1 MLPAVSPLTSK
12 QRVSVTTNTVI
23 RVGIGI
29 LILSVLCLIT
39 WWEIPSSPQENHSKK
54 AKALRVQHLY
64 DEAQVISGEG
74 RKEFE
79 EYLYWIVRESD
90 IDIRIIFV
98 KDTGPKSIEELALDK
113 VHQLRVGGR
122 NREERGVLLLF
133 DLKDKRLRIEIGYG
147 LEAYFPDAFVSY
159 LIHDHVRAFFSS
171 DNYVLG
177 LRLLLRLLHHR
188 IREAVLGNE
197 FDPTVVQA
205 IRHHKFLSG
214 GAGASARITASD
226 KEAGLLRGA
235 LNETKQ
241 EHFSAQ
247 PSPEALYKKYLEWLI
262 AQEFIPRLDI
272 FTAESQDFL
281 AGLPMTKAYFHYIL
295 MLEYGKQYRI
305 DARGNVA
312 LLYFI
317 DSPFACPHFLRKGEN
332 GWQLDMLAAVRNT
345 TNRYGDVFVWD
356 YRGVDDVYTKT
367 FADKLVRIKGYIR
380 IVGGDNRRLPLR
392 ADPRGGD
399 KGTGE

>member
-147 LEAYFPDAFVSY
+147 LEAQHGSLRRKRLGACVD
-159 LIHDHVRAFFSS
+159 RAT
-171 DNYVLG
+171 
-177 LRLLLRLLHHR
+177 R
-188 IREAVLGNE
+188 RE
-197 FDPTVVQA
+197 
-205 IRHHKFLSG
+205 
-214 GAGASARITASD
+214 
-226 KEAGLLRGA
+226 
-235 LNETKQ
+235 
-241 EHFSAQ
+241 
-247 PSPEALYKKYLEWLI
+247 
-262 AQEFIPRLDI
+262 
-272 FTAESQDFL
+272 ES
-281 AGLPMTKAYFHYIL
+281 
-295 MLEYGKQYRI
+295 
-305 DARGNVA
+305 
-312 LLYFI
+312 
-317 DSPFACPHFLRKGEN
+317 
-332 GWQLDMLAAVRNT
+332 
-345 TNRYGDVFVWD
+345 
-356 YRGVDDVYTKT
+356 
-367 FADKLVRIKGYIR
+367 
-380 IVGGDNRRLPLR
+380 RR
-392 ADPRGGD
+392 
-399 KGTGE
+399 